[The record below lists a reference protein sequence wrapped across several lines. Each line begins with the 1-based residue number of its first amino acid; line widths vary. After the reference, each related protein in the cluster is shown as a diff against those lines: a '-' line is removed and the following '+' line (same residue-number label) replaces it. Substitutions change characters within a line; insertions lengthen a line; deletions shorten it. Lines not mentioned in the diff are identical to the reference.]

1 MFAIASNPKYDGCQY
16 RLPLMIY
23 MFFEKKSAGY
33 NNSASGI
40 NNENQQ
46 LANELHKSVL
56 TKFKRHKVYSDF
68 KDNMWGADLADM
80 QLISKYNRGFRFISC
95 VIYLYSKYAQTVP
108 LKDKKGATV
117 FNAFKSISNKNINSG
132 IQFYCKENNKKH

>member
-46 LANELHKSVL
+46 LANELHKSIL

-68 KDNMWGADLADM
+68 KDNM
-80 QLISKYNRGFRFISC
+80 
-95 VIYLYSKYAQTVP
+95 
-108 LKDKKGATV
+108 
-117 FNAFKSISNKNINSG
+117 
-132 IQFYCKENNKKH
+132 